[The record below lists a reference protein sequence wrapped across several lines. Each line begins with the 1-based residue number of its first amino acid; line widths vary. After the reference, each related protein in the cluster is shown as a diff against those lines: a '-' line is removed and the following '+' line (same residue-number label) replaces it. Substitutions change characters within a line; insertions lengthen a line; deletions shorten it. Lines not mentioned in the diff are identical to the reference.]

1 VLDDGSTDNTTAV
14 VGDFIKQDE
23 RIQLVSLRHHGPWV
37 TKNHGLCC
45 ARGHFTTFIDSD
57 DEYLASHLERRAA
70 YLARHSTVD
79 LIHGGLEIIGDQY
92 VVDKDDISKKIHLS
106 QCVVGGTIFTRQAI
120 FKQVKG
126 FKNLSFASD
135 ADLVSRC
142 QNHGMSIRR
151 VFFPTYRYYRTT
163 PDSIT
168 IRLAQQGV

>member
-1 VLDDGSTDNTTAV
+1 MLDDGSTDNTTAV

-92 VVDKDDISKKIHLS
+92 VVDKDDISKKIQNTEYPPMGDHPLGDMFHVSSYFLLS
-106 QCVVGGTIFTRQAI
+106 CQLYQLTSKGLAI
-120 FKQVKG
+120 K
-126 FKNLSFASD
+126 
-135 ADLVSRC
+135 
-142 QNHGMSIRR
+142 IEE
-151 VFFPTYRYYRTT
+151 
-163 PDSIT
+163 
-168 IRLAQQGV
+168 